1 MAGTDPF
8 AVDPISVEHADGV
21 WPLSIE
27 AGWNQNLLDWR
38 FMLANG
44 RGFGCQTNGVWHA
57 SSLVLPLGPG
67 LAWISMVLVTKDR
80 RRSGVGTELLKRCIA
95 DVQRSGAVAGL
106 DATEQGRPIYLPLGF
121 RDLYRI
127 SRWHLDKPGDD
138 DIPPPPGIT
147 LRPFGRSDLPRIQD
161 YDPSFSFMQRSA
173 LLAHLSARLPSI
185 AWVAE
190 TREGKLAGYALGRE
204 GRTASSI
211 GPVIANNQDIGL
223 ALIARAAISVDPPFI
238 IDVPDAHARIRTW
251 LQAQGAVSP
260 RGYVRMTLG
269 TSKGLDDATHVF
281 ALAGP
286 ELG

>member
-1 MAGTDPF
+1 MANTDLTVERIGP
-8 AVDPISVEHADGV
+8 EHADGV

-27 AGWNQNLLDWR
+27 AEWNQNLQDWR

-44 RGFGCQTNGVWHA
+44 RGYGVALQGRWQA
-57 SSLVLPLGPG
+57 SSLVLPLGPK
-67 LAWISMVLVTKDR
+67 LCWISMVLVTKELR
-80 RRSGVGTELLKRCIA
+80 RGGVGTGLLKRCIA
-95 DVQRSGAVAGL
+95 DVQAQGAVAGL

-127 SRWHLDKPGDD
+127 SRWHLDKVSGDAVAV
-138 DIPPPPGIT
+138 PEGVH
-147 LRPFGRSDLPRIQD
+147 LRHFVPSDMAGIQD
-161 YDPSFSFMQRSA
+161 YDRKHSAMERSA
-173 LLAHLSARLPSI
+173 LLAHLGARLPSV

-190 TREGKLAGYALGRE
+190 DRAGNLAGYALGRE

-211 GPVIANNQDIGL
+211 GPLIADSEEIGL
-223 ALIARAAISVDPPFI
+223 ALLCRAVRAVSPPFI
-238 IDVPDAHARIRTW
+238 IDVPDAHLRIRDW
-251 LQAQGAVSP
+251 LTEQGAISP

-269 TSKGLDDATHVF
+269 KAPELKNPSHVF

>member
-1 MAGTDPF
+1 MAGTEAL
-8 AVDPISVEHADGV
+8 AVDPIPVEHADGV

-44 RGFGCQTNGVWHA
+44 RGFGCRTDGRWQA
-57 SSLVLPLGPG
+57 SSLVLPLGSG

-95 DVQRSGAVAGL
+95 DVASRGAVAGL

-121 RDLYRI
+121 RDLYKI
-127 SRWHLDKPGDD
+127 SRWHLDRPGKADVS
-138 DIPPPPGIT
+138 PPAGIT
-147 LRPFGRSDLPRIQD
+147 LRPFGRSDLSRIQD
-161 YDPSFSFMQRSA
+161 YDAPLSFMQRSA

-190 TREGKLAGYALGRE
+190 TKEGSLAGYVLGRE

-211 GPVIANNQDIGL
+211 GPVIADNEDIAL
-223 ALIARAAISVDPPFI
+223 ALITRAAGSVDPPFI
-238 IDVPDAHARIRTW
+238 IDVPDAHGLVRGW
-251 LQAQGAVSP
+251 LQAEGAVSP

-269 TSKGLDDATHVF
+269 TATGLEDPTHVF

>member
-1 MAGTDPF
+1 MANTDLTVERIGP
-8 AVDPISVEHADGV
+8 EHADGV

-27 AGWNQNLLDWR
+27 AGWNQNLQDWR

-44 RGFGCQTNGVWHA
+44 RGYGVALQGRWQA
-57 SSLVLPLGPG
+57 SALVLPLGPK
-67 LAWISMVLVTKDR
+67 LCWISMVLVTKELR
-80 RRSGVGTELLKRCIA
+80 RGGVGTGLLKRCIA
-95 DVQRSGAVAGL
+95 DVEAQGAVAGL

-127 SRWHLDKPGDD
+127 SRWHLDKVSGDAVAV
-138 DIPPPPGIT
+138 PEGVH
-147 LRPFGRSDLPRIQD
+147 LRHFVPSDMAGIQD
-161 YDPSFSFMQRSA
+161 YDRKHSAMERSA
-173 LLAHLSARLPSI
+173 LLAHLGARLPSV

-190 TREGKLAGYALGRE
+190 DRAGNLVGYALGRE

-211 GPVIANNQDIGL
+211 GPLIADSEEIGL
-223 ALIARAAISVDPPFI
+223 ALLCRAVRAVSPPFI
-238 IDVPDAHARIRTW
+238 IDVPDAHLRIRDW
-251 LQAQGAVSP
+251 LTEQGAISP

-269 TSKGLDDATHVF
+269 KAPELNNPSHVF